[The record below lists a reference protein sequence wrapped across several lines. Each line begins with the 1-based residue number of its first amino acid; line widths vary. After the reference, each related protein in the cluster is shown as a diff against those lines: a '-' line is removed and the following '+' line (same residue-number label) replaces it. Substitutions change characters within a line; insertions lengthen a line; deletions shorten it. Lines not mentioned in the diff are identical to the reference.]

1 MEMNVKRGADSRQT
15 LDNMA
20 NVSFFIL
27 LEENTGRI
35 GDEKDKKAKRV
46 VTLDDFIAHCFS
58 PRNSPSNAE
67 GGKISTKR
75 ARKRLEPYKRWDNGI

>member
-35 GDEKDKKAKRV
+35 GDEKDKNAKRV
-46 VTLDDFIAHCFS
+46 HS
-58 PRNSPSNAE
+58 
-67 GGKISTKR
+67 
-75 ARKRLEPYKRWDNGI
+75 